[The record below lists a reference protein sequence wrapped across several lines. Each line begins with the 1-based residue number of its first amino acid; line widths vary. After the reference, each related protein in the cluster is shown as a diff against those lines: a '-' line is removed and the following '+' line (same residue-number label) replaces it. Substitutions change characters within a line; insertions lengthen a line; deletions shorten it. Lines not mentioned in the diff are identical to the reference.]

1 MGELIPYTQSAFI
14 RRRSIHENFMFV
26 KGMALLCH
34 RGHRPMVLL
43 KLDISRAF
51 DSVSWPFLLR
61 LLQYRGF
68 GVRWRRWVCS
78 LLLTVHTTVGLN
90 GEECESIKLMR
101 GLRQGDPLS
110 PLLFVL
116 VMDVLQAMVTTAMA
130 SGMLRGTGTA
140 LRSSAISLYAD
151 DAVIFLQPTEQ
162 DT

>member
-1 MGELIPYTQSAFI
+1 M
-14 RRRSIHENFMFV
+14 
-26 KGMALLCH
+26 
-34 RGHRPMVLL
+34 
-43 KLDISRAF
+43 
-51 DSVSWPFLLR
+51 
-61 LLQYRGF
+61 
-68 GVRWRRWVCS
+68 CS

-151 DAVIFLQPTEQ
+151 DVVIFLQPTEQ